1 MLQIFLP
8 RHLQTKPSPLARGG
22 WALSFAAV
30 GCGLQAAQY
39 LTLCQRVADQL
50 VQQESAWRCPPSVE
64 SGIGLKVRNATC
76 PRSVY
81 PVNGGREN
89 RHHGRVIGVGVMA

>member
-22 WALSFAAV
+22 WALSFVAV
-30 GCGLQAAQY
+30 GCGLQAAQS
-39 LTLCQRVADQL
+39 LTLRQCVADQL
-50 VQQESAWRCPPSVE
+50 AQQESAWRCPPSVA

-76 PRSVY
+76 PRSLY
-81 PVNGGREN
+81 PVNGAGEK
-89 RHHGRVIGVGVMA
+89 RHHGRVIGVGVVA